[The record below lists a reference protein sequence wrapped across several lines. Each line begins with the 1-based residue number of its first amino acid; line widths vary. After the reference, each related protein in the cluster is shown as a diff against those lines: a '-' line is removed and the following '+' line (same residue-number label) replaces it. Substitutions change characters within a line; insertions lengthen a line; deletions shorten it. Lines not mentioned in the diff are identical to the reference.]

1 MKCSTDNP
9 SGCGSRSASH
19 HIYRCV
25 KIGVMIIAGITAVT
39 WIVMQL
45 WNCLLPDLFTGVSRI
60 GYWQALGVLLLSRI
74 LFGGL
79 RGGHGGHWRGRS
91 AHWENMT
98 PEEREQL
105 KGRFRSRWSH
115 CCSSSKDKTAE
126 NTAEAGDKPAGSA

>member
-1 MKCSTDNP
+1 MKCTTDQP
-9 SGCGSRSASH
+9 GCAA
-19 HIYRCV
+19 RCL
-25 KIGVMIIAGITAVT
+25 KIGLLAVAGIAAVT

-79 RGGHGGHWRGRS
+79 RGCGPGHWRKRRAYES
-91 AHWENMT
+91 LT

-105 KGRFRSRWSH
+105 KGRFGQRWGH
-115 CCSSSKDKTAE
+115 CCSSKAEAAE
-126 NTAEAGDKPAGSA
+126 NGDNAGAKPSGGA

>member
-1 MKCSTDNP
+1 MKCSTDNK
-9 SGCGSRSASH
+9 SGSRSRS
-19 HIYRCV
+19 ISRCV
-25 KIGVMIIAGITAVT
+25 KIGVMAIAGIAAVT

-79 RGGHGGHWRGRS
+79 RGGHGHWRGSS
-91 AHWENMT
+91 AHWESMT
-98 PEEREQL
+98 PDEREQL
-105 KGRFRSRWSH
+105 KERFRSRWSN

-126 NTAEAGDKPAGSA
+126 NTAAAGDKPAGSA